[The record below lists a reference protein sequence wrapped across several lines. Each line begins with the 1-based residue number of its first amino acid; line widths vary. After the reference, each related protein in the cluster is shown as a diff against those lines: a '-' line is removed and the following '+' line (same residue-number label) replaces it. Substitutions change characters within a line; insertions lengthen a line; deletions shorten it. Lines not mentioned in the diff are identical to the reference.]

1 MEDYL
6 ALFVGAPIFV
16 ALCAATAFG
25 WIEIGP
31 LGWMVLIGCGLL
43 AAAAHIAFG
52 LLAAVADLLAG
63 RRD

>member
-1 MEDYL
+1 MEDRF
-6 ALFVGAPIFV
+6 ALFVAWPILF
-16 ALCAATAFG
+16 ALMLG

-31 LGWMVLIGCGLL
+31 VGSVLLIGLGMVW
-43 AAAAHIAFG
+43 AVAHIACG

>member
-1 MEDYL
+1 MLMEDRF
-6 ALFVGAPIFV
+6 ALFVAWPILF
-16 ALCAATAFG
+16 ALMLG

-31 LGWMVLIGCGLL
+31 LGSVLLIGFGLL
-43 AAAAHIAFG
+43 AAAAQIAFG